1 MKIQRTIILL
11 GAVWVCATASA
22 ATRAVDDRNDRWQFI
37 STPFLWGTG
46 IEGDITRRGI
56 TVNVDLGFDDLLDV
70 TEYGFQTYLELRKRK
85 FGFYAAPSYL
95 KLSGDADSKLG
106 SADFEQHFWLVEG
119 GGFYNLIHTRSER
132 PFTLDAYAGVRYWN
146 IDTTVEIKGAGRRG
160 ADLEFGGTVDVI
172 DPIIGLRMRQ
182 YLTKK
187 LSLGVR
193 GDIGG
198 FGISETDTSD
208 FSWHATALVGYDI
221 SKKFTVYGGY
231 RVLDIET
238 DHGSG
243 SSKRGVDL
251 TFQGALLG
259 LQITW

>member
-11 GAVWVCATASA
+11 GAVLACATAPA
-22 ATRAVDDRNDRWQFI
+22 APRAVDDDRWQFI

-56 TVNVDLGFDDLLDV
+56 TVDVDLGFDDLFDV
-70 TEYGFQTYLELRKRK
+70 TDYGFQTYLELRKRK
-85 FGFYAAPSYL
+85 FGFFAAPSYL

-119 GGFYNLIHTRSER
+119 GGFYNLIHTRSEK

-146 IDTTVEIKGAGRRG
+146 IDTTIEIKGGG
-160 ADLEFGGTVDVI
+160 PLGVDLEFGGTIDVI

-187 LSLGVR
+187 LSLGLR

-198 FGISETDTSD
+198 FGISEGDTSD
-208 FSWHATALVGYDI
+208 FSWHTTALLGYDI
-221 SKKFTVYGGY
+221 NQKFTLFAGY
-231 RVLDIET
+231 RVLGIDSEQ
-238 DHGSG
+238 GSG
-243 SSKRGVDL
+243 NSRKKVDL